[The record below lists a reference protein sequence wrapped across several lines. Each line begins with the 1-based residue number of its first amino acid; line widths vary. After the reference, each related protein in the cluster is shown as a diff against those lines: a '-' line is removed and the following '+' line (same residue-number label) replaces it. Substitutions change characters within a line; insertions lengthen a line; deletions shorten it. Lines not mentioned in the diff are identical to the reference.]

1 VDAAKLTMRT
11 RPHFVSDETGASAAE
26 FALAFIPFSAL
37 VFGIIALSMVLYAN
51 QTLQSATEAAAR
63 YYSVTTANNNGTEP
77 SGSAVSTYGE
87 QQFTGPMAAT
97 FTPSRGG
104 CGPNGFQVYG
114 TGTIPINAGVYSTTL
129 TLQAHAC
136 FP

>member
-1 VDAAKLTMRT
+1 MRKIA
-11 RPHFVSDETGASAAE
+11 RYFRKEDGASSAE
-26 FALAFIPFSAL
+26 FALVFIPFSSL
-37 VFGIIALSMVLYAN
+37 VLGILGLSMVLYAN

-63 YYSVTTANNNGTEP
+63 YYSVTTANNSGTEP
-77 SGSAVSTYGE
+77 STGAIQTYAA
-87 QQFTGPMAAT
+87 QAYTGPMTPT

-114 TGTIPINAGVYSTTL
+114 TGTIPLNAGVYNTTI